1 MENFF
6 DLNIKAV
13 IFDLDGV
20 LFNTTLDI
28 AHSVNLT
35 FRHFGYKELPL
46 NEITSFIGN
55 GIRTL
60 LKRAI
65 NASVKRETEYGITE
79 FSDNWTQASD
89 EEDEIYVKE
98 IKTDASF
105 GFQDIVDYYKKS
117 YTENPVI
124 HSKPYPGMIETIKE
138 LHDKKIPI
146 AVATNK
152 PHQITVEIFKIFNI
166 LEYFDAILGPE
177 DVEHIKPSSD
187 MLKKACDIINEKRGL
202 NLHADEI
209 LMAGDSDSDMKA
221 AHEFGAKSLA
231 VTGGYG
237 NKEKLKAQKP
247 DWTVQYA
254 SDFFLHTQT
263 ESETERVSGEDNRSA
278 PIGNKNALVAIIG
291 RPSVGKSS
299 FLNTATG
306 EKVSIVSPTPQTT
319 RNAIRGIVNTSL
331 GQLVFVDTPGYHDSE
346 KKLNIALRTLTQEQ
360 LESADAILYII
371 DSTRPCGDEE
381 KMIIDMIKPYEAKTV
396 VAVNKID
403 LAESNPKHVHD
414 FLSVHLKNIP
424 SSRIFDISAKE
435 DKNINDVLRALYD
448 LSEEGEQLYP
458 EEYYTDQEVDFRI
471 AEIIREQAI
480 NRLYDELPHAIYVDV
495 ADIQWRKNG
504 KELWVRAFLVVE
516 KESQKGMV
524 IGKGASM
531 IKTIRVEAIK
541 ACRKIFDYRVDIDLQ
556 VKVNKNWRQKNPLLT
571 KLVR

>member
-6 DLNIKAV
+6 DTNIKAA

-35 FRHFGYKELPL
+35 FKHFGYKELPL
-46 NEITSFIGN
+46 PRITSFIGN

-60 LKRAI
+60 IKRAI
-65 NASVKRETEYGITE
+65 NEGVNRDSEYGITS
-79 FSDNWTQASD
+79 FSDNWNESTI
-89 EEDEIYVKE
+89 EEDELYVKQLMPE
-98 IKTDASF
+98 ANF
-105 GFQDIVDYYKKS
+105 GFQDVVSYYKKM

-124 HSKPYPGMIETIKE
+124 HSQPYPGVIETLKL
-138 LHDKKIPI
+138 LHAKKIPI

-152 PHQITVEIFKIFNI
+152 PHPITVEIFKIFDI
-166 LEYFDAILGPE
+166 LKYFDAILGPE

-187 MLKKACDIINEKRGL
+187 MLKKANALINEKYGI
-202 NLHADEI
+202 NLTAQDM
-209 LMAGDSDSDMKA
+209 LMVGDSDSDMKA
-221 AHEFGAKSLA
+221 AHEFGTKSLA
-231 VTGGYG
+231 VLGGYG
-237 NKEKLKAQKP
+237 NKEKLKSQNP
-247 DWTVQYA
+247 DWVVQYA
-254 SDFFLHTQT
+254 GDFFLHTESVT
-263 ESETERVSGEDNRSA
+263 EPDGA
-278 PIGNKNALVAIIG
+278 PMGNKNALVAIIG

-306 EKVSIVSPTPQTT
+306 EKVSIVSPVPQTT

-346 KKLNIALRTLTQEQ
+346 KKFNIAMKTLTQEQ
-360 LESADAILYII
+360 LDSADAILYML
-371 DSTRPCGDEE
+371 DSTRTIGDEE
-381 KMIIDMIKPYEAKTV
+381 KMIIDLVKPYEAKTV

-403 LAESNPKHVHD
+403 LPESNAKRLHD
-414 FLSVHLKNIP
+414 FISVHLKNIP
-424 SSRIFDISAKE
+424 SSRVFDISAKE
-435 DKNINDVLRALYD
+435 DTNINDVLRALYD
-448 LSEEGEQLYP
+448 LSSEGEQLYP

-480 NRLYDELPHAIYVDV
+480 NRLYDELPHAIYVDI
-495 ADIQWRKNG
+495 ADMQWRKNG

-531 IKTIRVEAIK
+531 IKEIRVESIK

-556 VKVNKNWRQKNPLLT
+556 VKVNKNWRQKNPLLA

>member
-1 MENFF
+1 MDNFF
-6 DLNIKAV
+6 DTNIKAV

-46 NEITSFIGN
+46 KKITSFIGN

-60 LKRAI
+60 IKRAV
-65 NASVKRETEYGITE
+65 NESVNRDSEYGITA
-79 FSDNWTQASD
+79 FSDNWNESTA
-89 EEDEIYVKE
+89 EEDAVYVKE
-98 IKTDASF
+98 IKPDANF
-105 GFQDIVDYYKKS
+105 GFQDIVSYYKKC

-124 HSKPYPGMIETIKE
+124 HSTPYPGIIETLKI
-138 LHDKKIPI
+138 LYDKKIPI

-152 PHQITVEIFKIFNI
+152 PHQITVEIFKIFDI
-166 LEYFDAILGPE
+166 LKYFDAILGPE
-177 DVEHIKPSSD
+177 DVEHIKPSGD
-187 MLKKACDIINEKRGL
+187 MLKKANELINKKFGTNITAEQM
-202 NLHADEI
+202 
-209 LMAGDSDSDMKA
+209 LMVGDSDSDIKA
-221 AHEFGAKSLA
+221 AREAGTKSLA
-231 VTGGYG
+231 VSGGYG
-237 NKEKLKAQKP
+237 NKEKLKAQKA
-247 DWTVQYA
+247 DWYVQYA
-254 SDFFLHTQT
+254 SEFFLPQENSCKTDSVISSQKSDH
-263 ESETERVSGEDNRSA
+263 SM
-278 PIGNKNALVAIIG
+278 GNKNALVAIIG

-346 KKLNIALRTLTQEQ
+346 KKLNVALKTLTQEQ
-360 LESADAILYII
+360 LDSADAILYIL
-371 DSTRPCGDEE
+371 DSTRTCGDEE
-381 KMIIDMIKPYEAKTV
+381 KMIIDMIQPYAAKTV

-403 LAESNPKHVHD
+403 LPESNAKHVHD
-414 FLSVHLKNIP
+414 FLSIWLKNIP
-424 SSRIFDISAKE
+424 SNRIFDISARE

-480 NRLYDELPHAIYVDV
+480 NRLYDELPHAVYVDIS
-495 ADIQWRKNG
+495 DMQWRKNG

-524 IGKGASM
+524 IGKGAAM
-531 IKTIRVEAIK
+531 IKTIRVESIK

-556 VKVNKNWRQKNPLLT
+556 VKVNKNWRQKNPLLA